1 MTPPTIG
8 FQVQPEGFHSAEDAR
23 RMQQMAQ
30 AMLADRRHLAL
41 TSPDPELLAD
51 YSRLLVRDLRRD
63 PRIKVLPHL
72 PSTSEYLLDHIN
84 GLLADMPIE
93 QVLDR
98 DVAARRPIQVL
109 VVTDTPQ
116 LTAEGLTLLVRLVN
130 DLPGANLRLVLVQ
143 GRDLAVTES
152 LRALGP
158 QLLHWSILPPGMSK
172 SQAAE
177 AAQVREALREA
188 LQAGPKGDILVPDL
202 APREGRGKR
211 RARSGGRQQPEGR
224 ASTADLGWERMAMPS
239 WFGQAAS
246 SVTARTDSPAAR
258 APRPRRGPSPLGNS
272 STAPSPSAPTARRN
286 WALLTGGLALSAAL
300 AVALG
305 IWISTH
311 TPPPRPMAAAGQI
324 AAPLR

>member
-8 FQVQPEGFHSAEDAR
+8 FQVQTEGFHSAEDAR

-84 GLLADMPIE
+84 GLLADIPID

-98 DVAARRPIQVL
+98 DVAARRPVQVL
-109 VVTDTPQ
+109 VVPDTPQ

-158 QLLHWSILPPGMSK
+158 QLLHWSILPPGMTAA
-172 SQAAE
+172 QAAQ
-177 AAQVREALREA
+177 AAQAREALREA
-188 LQAGPKGDILVPDL
+188 IQAGPKGDITVPDL

-211 RARSGGRQQPEGR
+211 SARTAGRQQPEGR
-224 ASTADLGWERMAMPS
+224 ASTADLGWAGMAMPS
-239 WFGQAAS
+239 WAGQAAPALI
-246 SVTARTDSPAAR
+246 ARTDSPAAR
-258 APRPRRGPSPLGNS
+258 APRPRPLGNAATTQS
-272 STAPSPSAPTARRN
+272 PAAPAARRN

-305 IWISTH
+305 VWISTH
-311 TPPPRPMAAAGQI
+311 TPAPRPMAAAGQT